1 MEPLRGKDFHL
12 SWRPLHAT
20 LQPVPVPRK
29 KVSKPNP
36 ARSSP
41 PRRRTGKKK
50 GAQPP
55 LLLLGGVL
63 ALLGAG
69 TFWFF
74 AKKQPEPE
82 DDDVRRELVRILK
95 ENPEAEALGLAPEE
109 KKK

>member
-1 MEPLRGKDFHL
+1 M
-12 SWRPLHAT
+12 
-20 LQPVPVPRK
+20 
-29 KVSKPNP
+29 
-36 ARSSP
+36 
-41 PRRRTGKKK
+41 
-50 GAQPP
+50 
-55 LLLLGGVL
+55 